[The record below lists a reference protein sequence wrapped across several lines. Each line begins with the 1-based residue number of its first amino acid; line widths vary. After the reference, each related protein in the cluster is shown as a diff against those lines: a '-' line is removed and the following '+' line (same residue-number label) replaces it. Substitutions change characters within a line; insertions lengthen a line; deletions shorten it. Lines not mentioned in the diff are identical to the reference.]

1 MNFTR
6 YNIENRIDEM
16 KSKRARIW
24 HRLTGI
30 IKSLCLFLLLASL
43 FLGASF
49 SYGLFRGILDS
60 APDIHKIHVGPTEY
74 ATKIYDK
81 KGNLMST
88 LVTEGSNRER
98 VSYEELP
105 KDLINAFVAIEDER
119 FWSHNGI
126 DFRSIMRA
134 IKGVV
139 SDDSSAGGGST
150 ITQQLLKNNVFGGG
164 LHEGKF
170 ERYVRKFQE
179 QYLALEL
186 EDQSNLSKK
195 EVKKSILTEYLNT
208 INLGANTLGV
218 KVAARRYFNKEV
230 TELNLSECTVIA
242 AITKNPSGL
251 NPITHPDKNAIR
263 RAQVLKNMLKQGY
276 IDDAR
281 YQEALQDP
289 VYERIQNVNSVSQ
302 GDDKPYSYYTDELT
316 EQVVDSLMERLNYSK
331 EDATKLLYSG
341 GLRIYANQDPDLQA
355 VVDEEINNPDNYD
368 TAKYSITWRLTIQH
382 EDGSIVNY
390 GEKDLEKYLKE
401 GRGLDFNGLFSSKD
415 QANKRVEEFK
425 NKVVVDSDK
434 ILGESIDYVL
444 QPQASFVLMDPS
456 TGEVLALTGGRGEKK
471 QSKTLNR
478 ASNVLRQPGST
489 FKILSSFAPA
499 IDLYGATLASTYYD
513 SEYTVGKKTF
523 KNWYSGGYLGFQSIR
538 DGIVYSL
545 NIVAVRCLM
554 DTVKVENGFRYAE
567 SLGITSLVPEDA
579 NPALALGGLT
589 RGVSNLEMTQAFS
602 VIANKGRF
610 QKAKFFSKIED
621 QNGKVIIDTTEDEP
635 EQVMKSST
643 AYLLTDA
650 MRESM
655 ESNRAFS
662 SSVRVSSTST
672 RAHFDGMSQAGKSGT
687 TSNNRDI
694 WFIGFTPYYV
704 GGIWAGCDD
713 NQVLKDSNSGEYNG
727 GTGFHKDIWRKI
739 MTRIHEGKTDPG
751 FQRPEDIVEEQV
763 CRKSG
768 KLPISGCFADYRG
781 SAVITELFAKGTVPT
796 DNCTYHTSWGAM
808 LVPEEYKGLDTDDHY
823 YRYQEPEEED
833 DDEVIEIEEKKNEKN
848 GEKKGEK
855 NGEKN
860 NEKNSDKSAKNNKV
874 IISEQGPGKKKH
886 EED

>member
-1 MNFTR
+1 MELVILGKNMNFTR
-6 YNIENRIDEM
+6 YNIVNRIDEM

-589 RGVSNLEMTQAFS
+589 RGVSNLEMTQAFT

-796 DNCTYHTSWGAM
+796 DKCTYHTSWGAM
-808 LVPEEYKGLDTDDHY
+808 LVPEDLRDLDTDD
-823 YRYQEPEEED
+823 RYFRYKVKEKTADEDEPSG
-833 DDEVIEIEEKKNEKN
+833 DE
-848 GEKKGEK
+848 
-855 NGEKN
+855 
-860 NEKNSDKSAKNNKV
+860 V
-874 IISEQGPGKKKH
+874 IISEQGPSSKKKTKEDKPK
-886 EED
+886 EEKQKRED